1 MYAARTAVNAT
12 SVSAHG
18 SQANSPSTPNSAGEL
33 QALIKGRWA
42 IVKQVPSIEA
52 LSIFVVHQSRQ
63 KRKMERIDVLIPKPQ
78 LKNSVSGDVSYRL
91 TERSP

>member
-33 QALIKGRWA
+33 NHKLITGHHVT
-42 IVKQVPSIEA
+42 VKEA
-52 LSIFVVHQSRQ
+52 LLTQGSFYTREDGERCTRQSTITFSYLSPDS
-63 KRKMERIDVLIPKPQ
+63 RIQSLVLFH
-78 LKNSVSGDVSYRL
+78 LD
-91 TERSP
+91 

>member
-33 QALIKGRWA
+33 NRELIAGRWA
-42 IVKQVPSIEA
+42 RVKEAPQIEDTGRHA
-52 LSIFVVHQSRQ
+52 RESTITFSYLSPDSRIQSP
-63 KRKMERIDVLIPKPQ
+63 VLFH
-78 LKNSVSGDVSYRL
+78 LD
-91 TERSP
+91 